1 MAIQVFRDAH
11 FKGTNKTLET
21 GKYPVIPI
29 GIDRLSSVKVEPGT
43 YAEFFITRGFRD
55 GSFILFAGDY
65 PDLGPVNDRVD
76 AIKVFD
82 HDADIFPAVEFFTH
96 PGLKGIQQN
105 LAGTGQITT
114 FNEPFIKHDVMSSVV
129 VPEGVILTIFEH
141 QDLKGRSLTLHPGK
155 YNLHVFGFDDKASS
169 VQIVQNNLEVVKIEY
184 TTLVAKDGEP
194 ILIESIAQ
202 NGSSLPQQAN
212 LTLERAYEE
221 SFTRSFENSTLFG
234 LEISTTASVGVSA
247 GPLSAS
253 VEQTLT
259 TKFENTFT
267 FGREETKTE
276 TITVAKQ
283 LNVTIPPETIA
294 KAFMTLTPRE
304 ATIEAVYTL
313 RLKGTDR
320 LTQQK
325 VIIETKS
332 ASIGTVVIEKFTPIA
347 EAVPA

>member
-1 MAIQVFRDAH
+1 MAIRIFDGH
-11 FKGTNKTLET
+11 DFKGKRATLDT

-29 GIDRLSSVKVEPGT
+29 GHDKLGSVIVEPGT
-43 YAEFFITRGFRD
+43 YAEFFITKGFRD
-55 GSFILFAGDY
+55 GSFFLFEGVY
-65 PDLGPVNDRVD
+65 PNLGPVNNRVD

-82 HDADIFPAVEFFTH
+82 HDADIFPLVGFFTDRNF
-96 PGLKGIQQN
+96 KGIRQN
-105 LAGTGQITT
+105 LAGTGQVTN
-114 FNEPFIKHDVMSSVV
+114 FDAPFIKHDVMSSVR
-129 VPEGVILTIFEH
+129 VPEGVTLTIFDH
-141 QDLKGRSLTLHPGK
+141 SDLTGRSLTLHAGDHD
-155 YNLHVFGFDDKASS
+155 LHVFGFDNRASS
-169 VQIVQNNLEVVKIEY
+169 VQIVQNNLEVVNIEY

-194 ILIESIAQ
+194 IIIESLAQ

-212 LTLERAYEE
+212 LTLERSYEE

-253 VEQTLT
+253 VEQTIT
-259 TKFENTFT
+259 TTFENTFT

-276 TITVAKQ
+276 TITVAKE

-304 ATIEAVYTL
+304 ATIEAIYTL
-313 RLKGTDR
+313 RLKGTER
-320 LTQQK
+320 LTKQK

-332 ASIGTVVIEKFTPIA
+332 ASVGTVVIEKFTPIA